1 MPRLPFPTRVRTALA
16 RLSVVFA
23 LVGAVSVV
31 SVADP
36 RVTLA
41 EGTDDSTPSTTVD
54 DTTAPAVLPRV
65 LLVGDSTMAPMR
77 WFRDGTRL
85 LTGATYVVDVESC
98 RALGGNSCYGREN
111 RRPTTSYEA
120 VRSAKGSFDVVV
132 VMAGTHN
139 IGNDVKPEL
148 LKIQRLTEQRGSRLV
163 VLTLRDFSWATKSTR
178 NGPWTPKAVNEIIRR
193 VAGTQQSSNMSVADW
208 KSFTKGRTNW
218 FRRDG
223 IHPNIRGVVAL
234 QWYISRVVAHTL
246 GRPCKADE
254 RDVCPM
260 PVPADALY
268 DWMQYF
274 DVKYTDMHC
283 YEDGPKRTKKCQRD
297 RRMP

>member
-1 MPRLPFPTRVRTALA
+1 MPRKPFVTSVKNTAA
-16 RLSVVFA
+16 RAVAVTVA
-23 LVGAVSVV
+23 VGAMTLVSVV
-31 SVADP
+31 DPQVSLADD
-36 RVTLA
+36 VGEIT
-41 EGTDDSTPSTTVD
+41 TTTVEEP
-54 DTTAPAVLPRV
+54 TEPKALPRV

-85 LTGATYVVDVESC
+85 LTGATYVVDAESC

-111 RRPTTSYEA
+111 RRPTTSLEA
-120 VRSAKGSFDVVV
+120 IKSAKGPFDVVV
-132 VMAGTHN
+132 LMAGTHN
-139 IGNDVKPEL
+139 IGKSVKSDIE
-148 LKIQRLTEQRGSRLV
+148 KIQQVTDRMGAKLV
-163 VLTLRDFSWATKSTR
+163 IFTLRDFTWATKSAP

-193 VAGTQQSSNMSVADW
+193 AAVAHTSKNTSVADW
-208 KSFTKGRTNW
+208 KAFTKGRADW

-246 GRPCKADE
+246 DRPCAADE

-268 DWMQYF
+268 DWMQYYGI
-274 DVKYTDMHC
+274 KYTDTHC
-283 YEDGPKRTKKCQRD
+283 YEDGAKRVKKCQRD

>member
-1 MPRLPFPTRVRTALA
+1 MARAIAMCVAVGSFSLVSLVNPQVSLA
-16 RLSVVFA
+16 DDA
-23 LVGAVSVV
+23 E
-31 SVADP
+31 
-36 RVTLA
+36 VT
-41 EGTDDSTPSTTVD
+41 TTTTVEVP
-54 DTTAPAVLPRV
+54 TEPTKLPRV

-98 RALGGNSCYGREN
+98 RALGGSSCYGRES
-111 RRPTTSYEA
+111 RRPTTSLEA
-120 VRSAKGSFDVVV
+120 IKAAKGPFDVVV
-132 VMAGTHN
+132 LMAGTHN
-139 IGNDVKPEL
+139 IGKSVKSEL
-148 LKIQRLTEQRGSRLV
+148 SKIQALTDRMGAKLV
-163 VLTLRDFSWATKSTR
+163 IFTLRNFGWATKSTA

-193 VAGTQQSSNMSVADW
+193 AAASRQSTNTSVADW
-208 KSFTKGRTNW
+208 SSFSKGRTNW

-234 QWYISRVVAHTL
+234 QWYVSRVVAHTL
-246 GRPCKADE
+246 QRPCAADE

-274 DVKYTDMHC
+274 GVKYTDTHC
-283 YEDGPKRTKKCQRD
+283 YEDGAKRVKKCQRD

>member
-1 MPRLPFPTRVRTALA
+1 MKSAVVRTAA
-16 RLSVVFA
+16 I
-23 LVGAVSVV
+23 AVSVAAVSLV
-31 SVADP
+31 SVVDP
-36 RVTLA
+36 RVSLA
-41 EGTDDSTPSTTVD
+41 DDGEDSTTTTVVA
-54 DTTAPAVLPRV
+54 TTVPQDLPRV

-98 RALGGNSCYGREN
+98 RSLGGNSCYGREN
-111 RRPTTSYEA
+111 RRPTTSLEA
-120 VRSAKGSFDVVV
+120 IKAAKGPFDVVV
-132 VMAGTHN
+132 LMAGTHN
-139 IGNDVKPEL
+139 IGKLVKSDL
-148 LKIQRLTEQRGSRLV
+148 SKIQKVTDRLGAKLV
-163 VLTLRDFSWATKSTR
+163 VFTLRDFTWATKSTP

-193 VAGTQQSSNMSVADW
+193 AAVAHQSKNTSVADW
-208 KSFTKGRTNW
+208 KAFSKGRANW

-234 QWYISRVVAHTL
+234 QWYVSRVVAHTL
-246 GRPCKADE
+246 GRPCTADE

-274 DVKYTDMHC
+274 GVKYTDTHC
-283 YEDGPKRTKKCQRD
+283 YEDGAKRTKKCQRD